1 MKKDDLELEWV
12 QPLSPPWLWYSDGE
26 CLLSRTVIS
35 EVVHTSE
42 FVLPRSEPAHHIQIT
57 ESAFS
62 LWEEGQ

>member
-12 QPLSPPWLWYSDGE
+12 QPVSPPWLCYSDGE
-26 CLLSRTVIS
+26 CWLSRTVIS

-57 ESAFS
+57 EPAFS
-62 LWEEGQ
+62 L